1 MLNCVCVD
9 LKGAILRP
17 DYMRKHFKKLLTQ
30 NGLQVIRYHD
40 LRHSCAS
47 MLAAQGVPM
56 KQVQLWLRH
65 STFSTTADIYAHLS
79 TSALGE
85 SADCISS
92 LLSPE
97 GKEVKTD

>member
-1 MLNCVCVD
+1 
-9 LKGAILRP
+9 
-17 DYMRKHFKKLLTQ
+17 
-30 NGLQVIRYHD
+30 
-40 LRHSCAS
+40 
-47 MLAAQGVPM
+47 M